1 MRRRPATDLP
11 RRRYSWKFAATLYL
25 RHDALKTEDNAFGR
39 LIILNIQQIVF
50 EKSLNEQKN
59 NVKRSV
65 LATGANENI
74 DSLCNI
80 TYFTIET
87 NEWNEI
93 ITSI

>member
-1 MRRRPATDLP
+1 MVQWECGGGRRRTSLGGAIRENSRQLCV
-11 RRRYSWKFAATLYL
+11 L
-25 RHDALKTEDNAFGR
+25 RHDASKTEDNAFGR

-87 NEWNEI
+87 NE
-93 ITSI
+93 